1 MRWYHMVVAFVAGW
15 VLAMTLA
22 ATPYGGDI
30 AQVVGPGTIAQL
42 QTPWG
47 MRIAFAPFWEAW
59 QVVDAVFYAREK
71 IDHTRMIKGAID
83 GMLASLGDKYTFY
96 QEPEKAK
103 QTSDDMRGKT
113 VGIGIYLRITD
124 GKAYVWKPITDAP
137 ATKAGVQH
145 DDQIIAVD
153 AVQIAP
159 LIAGKSVDDAAVA
172 IAALVRGEA
181 GTSVTLTLQRGNA
194 PTFPITITRA
204 EFVLPSVE
212 WQTLP
217 DNIAYIHI
225 SEFKTNTPEILA
237 NGMRAFADAKP
248 RGYILD
254 LRHNPGGLLDSA
266 QGVLGLFYDG
276 TALYEQRATG
286 VLKEFHTTAPAAI
299 IPFPTVRLIVLMDGN
314 SASASEIVAGALRD
328 RYPDVQLVGTQSFGK
343 GIVQNIY
350 PLSNGGTIRLTIS
363 QWLTPNRIAIHGIGL
378 TPDIVVNDD
387 ATATANAPC
396 VADRK
401 PVGTATQCR
410 DPQLKTAIGLIP

>member
-1 MRWYHMVVAFVAGW
+1 MRWYHTVVAFVAGW
-15 VLAMTLA
+15 LLAMTLA

-47 MRIAFAPFWEAW
+47 VRLAFAPFWEAW

-71 IDHTRMIKGAID
+71 IDHTRMIKGAIE

-103 QTSDDMRGKT
+103 QTSDDMKGKT

-124 GKAYVWKPITDAP
+124 GKAYVWKPIADAP
-137 ATKAGVQH
+137 ATKAGVRH

-153 AVQIAP
+153 TTQVAT
-159 LIAGKSVDDAAVA
+159 LIAGKSVDEAAVA

-181 GTSVTLTLQRGNA
+181 GTSVTLTLQRGNDPQFA
-194 PTFPITITRA
+194 LTITRA

-212 WQTLP
+212 WQLLD

-225 SEFKTNTPEILA
+225 SEFKSNTPEILVT
-237 NGMRAFADAKP
+237 GMQTFADAKP

-254 LRHNPGGLLDSA
+254 LRDNRGGLLDSA
-266 QGVLGLFYDG
+266 QGVLGLFYEG

-286 VLKEFHTTAPAAI
+286 VLKEFFTTAPAT
-299 IPFPTVRLIVLMDGN
+299 PVPVPTARLVVLINEN

-328 RYPDVQLVGTQSFGK
+328 RYPDVQVVGTQSFGK

-363 QWLTPNRIAIHGIGL
+363 QWLTPNKIAIHGIGL

-387 ATATANAPC
+387 ATATVNAPC
-396 VADRK
+396 VVDRK
-401 PVGTATQCR
+401 SVGTATQCR

>member
-1 MRWYHMVVAFVAGW
+1 MRWYHTVAAFVSGW

-47 MRIAFAPFWEAW
+47 VRMAFAPFWEAW

-71 IDHTRMIKGAID
+71 IDHTRMIKGAIE

-103 QTSDDMRGKT
+103 QTSDDMKGKT

-137 ATKAGVQH
+137 AIKAGVRH

-153 AVQIAP
+153 TVQIAP
-159 LIAGKSVDDAAVA
+159 LIAGKSVDEAAVA
-172 IAALVRGEA
+172 IAALVRDEV
-181 GTSVTLTLQRGNA
+181 GTSVTLTLQRGNDPQFA
-194 PTFPITITRA
+194 LTITRA

-212 WQTLP
+212 WQLLD

-225 SEFKTNTPEILA
+225 SEFKSNTPEILTA
-237 NGMRAFADAKP
+237 GMRTFADTKP

-254 LRHNPGGLLDSA
+254 LRGNRGGLLDSA
-266 QGVLGLFYDG
+266 QGVLGLFYEG

-286 VLKEFHTTAPAAI
+286 VLKEFTTTAPAT
-299 IPFPTVRLIVLMDGN
+299 PVPLPTTRLVVLINEN

-328 RYPDVQLVGTQSFGK
+328 RYPDVQIVGTQSFGK

-363 QWLTPNRIAIHGIGL
+363 QWLTPNYTAIHGIGL
-378 TPDIVVNDD
+378 TPDIIVNDD
-387 ATATANAPC
+387 AAATANAPC
-396 VADRK
+396 VVDRK
-401 PVGTATQCR
+401 PVETATQCR

>member
-1 MRWYHMVVAFVAGW
+1 MRWYHTVVAFVAGW

-71 IDHTRMIKGAID
+71 IDHARMIKGAID

-124 GKAYVWKPITDAP
+124 GNAYVWKPIANAP

-153 AVQIAP
+153 AVQIATV
-159 LIAGKSVDDAAVA
+159 IAGKSVDEASVA
-172 IAALVRGEA
+172 IAALIRGEA
-181 GTSVTLTLQRGNA
+181 GTTVTLTLQRGTA
-194 PTFPITITRA
+194 TPFRVTITRA

-212 WQTLP
+212 WQTLAG
-217 DNIAYIHI
+217 NIAYIHI
-225 SEFKTNTPEILA
+225 SEFKTNTPDILVR
-237 NGMRAFADAKP
+237 GMREFGASKP

-254 LRHNPGGLLDSA
+254 LRHNPGGLVDSA

-286 VLKEFHTTAPAAI
+286 VRKEFRTTAPATPVAL
-299 IPFPTVRLIVLMDGN
+299 PTARLIVLIDGN

-363 QWLTPNRIAIHGIGL
+363 QWLTPNRIAIHGVGL
-378 TPDIVVNDD
+378 TPDLVVDDD

-396 VADRK
+396 VAERK
-401 PVGTATQCR
+401 PAGTATLCR
-410 DPQLKTAIGLIP
+410 DPQLNAAIGLIP

>member
-1 MRWYHMVVAFVAGW
+1 MRWYYTVAAFVAGW

-47 MRIAFAPFWEAW
+47 VRMAFSPFWEAW
-59 QVVDAVFYAREK
+59 QVVDAVFYDRPK
-71 IDHTRMIKGAID
+71 IDHTRMIKGAVE
-83 GMLASLGDKYTFY
+83 GMLATLGDKYTFY

-103 QTSDDMRGKT
+103 QTSDDMQGKT

-124 GKAYVWKPITDAP
+124 GNAFVWKPIPGAP
-137 ATKAGVQH
+137 AIKAGVRH

-153 AVQIAP
+153 SVQITP
-159 LIAGKSVDDAAVA
+159 LITGKTIDEASVS
-172 IAALVRGEA
+172 IAALVRGRQ
-181 GTSVTLTLQRGNA
+181 GTNVSLTLRRGTA
-194 PTFPITITRA
+194 LPFTLTITRA

-237 NGMRAFADAKP
+237 KGMQKFAETKP

-276 TALYEQRATG
+276 TALYERRATS
-286 VLKEFHTTAPAAI
+286 LLSEFHTTPSNPS
-299 IPFPTVRLIVLMDGN
+299 IPFPTARVVVLIDGN
-314 SASASEIVAGALRD
+314 SASASEIVAGAMRD

-363 QWLTPNRIAIHGIGL
+363 QWLTPNQNAIHGIGL
-378 TPDIVVNDD
+378 TPDIVVDDD

-396 VADRK
+396 VTDRK
-401 PVGTATQCR
+401 PEGTATLCR

>member
-1 MRWYHMVVAFVAGW
+1 MRWYHTLAAFVAGW
-15 VLAMTLA
+15 GLAMTLA

-47 MRIAFAPFWEAW
+47 MRMAFAPFWEAW

-71 IDHTRMIKGAID
+71 IDHTRMVKGAIE
-83 GMLASLGDKYTFY
+83 GMLTSLDDKYTFY

-124 GKAYVWKPITDAP
+124 DNAFVWKPIADAP
-137 ATKAGVQH
+137 AAKAGVRQ

-153 AVQIAP
+153 AVQIAT
-159 LIAGKSVDDAAVA
+159 LIAGKNVDEAAVA
-172 IAALVRGEA
+172 IATLIRGNV
-181 GTSVTLTLQRGNA
+181 GTPVTLTLQRGNA
-194 PTFPITITRA
+194 PPFALTVTRA

-212 WQTLP
+212 WQLLD

-225 SEFKTNTPEILA
+225 SEFKSNTPEILV
-237 NGMRAFADAKP
+237 NGMREFAPMNP

-254 LRHNPGGLLDSA
+254 LRNNRGGLLDSA

-286 VLKEFHTTAPAAI
+286 VLKEFFTTAPSTLL
-299 IPFPTVRLIVLMDGN
+299 PLPTARLVVLINEN
-314 SASASEIVAGALRD
+314 SASASEIVTGALRD
-328 RYPDVQLVGTQSFGK
+328 RYPDVQIVGTQSFGK

-363 QWLTPNRIAIHGIGL
+363 QWLTPNRSAIHGVGL

-396 VADRK
+396 VVDRK
-401 PVGTATQCR
+401 PDGAASQCR

>member
-1 MRWYHMVVAFVAGW
+1 MRWYHTVAAFVSGW

-47 MRIAFAPFWEAW
+47 VRMAFAPFWEAW

-71 IDHTRMIKGAID
+71 IDHTRMIKGAIE

-103 QTSDDMRGKT
+103 QTSDDMKGKT

-137 ATKAGVQH
+137 AIKAGVRH

-153 AVQIAP
+153 TVQIAP
-159 LIAGKSVDDAAVA
+159 LIAGKSVDEAAVA
-172 IAALVRGEA
+172 IAALVRGEV
-181 GTSVTLTLQRGNA
+181 GTSVTLTLQRGNDPQFA
-194 PTFPITITRA
+194 LTITRA

-212 WQTLP
+212 WQLLD

-225 SEFKTNTPEILA
+225 SEFKSNTPEILTA
-237 NGMRAFADAKP
+237 GMRTFADTKP

-254 LRHNPGGLLDSA
+254 LRGNRGGLLDSA
-266 QGVLGLFYDG
+266 QGVLGLFYEG

-286 VLKEFHTTAPAAI
+286 VLKEFTTTAPAT
-299 IPFPTVRLIVLMDGN
+299 PVPLPTTRLVVLINEN

-328 RYPDVQLVGTQSFGK
+328 RYPDVQIVGTQSFGK

-363 QWLTPNRIAIHGIGL
+363 QWLTPNYTAIHGIGL
-378 TPDIVVNDD
+378 TPDIIVNDD
-387 ATATANAPC
+387 AAATANAPC
-396 VADRK
+396 VVDRK
-401 PVGTATQCR
+401 PVETATQCR